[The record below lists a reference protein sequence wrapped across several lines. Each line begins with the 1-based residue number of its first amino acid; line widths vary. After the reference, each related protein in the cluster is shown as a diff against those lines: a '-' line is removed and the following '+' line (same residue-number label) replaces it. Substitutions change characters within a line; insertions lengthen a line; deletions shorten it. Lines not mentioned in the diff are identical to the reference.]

1 MRLYPILTSLPAIF
15 EGMIPSRTAVFLF
28 LVALAAAGLPGC
40 ASGKLYKKAEAN
52 KPYDVIIVPGVPFD
66 GKAWDYKMKGRV
78 LWADYLVKQGIA
90 RHVIFSGAAVYTPYV
105 EAKVM
110 ALYAEALG
118 TPAECMFVEEKAEHS
133 TENLYYSYL
142 LAKRLGFGKI
152 ALATD
157 PYQSTMLK
165 RFIRKHQLPVARIPF
180 RIKTLMK
187 IDHVHPSIDAS
198 PAKAEHFKSIK
209 ETQSRKYRH
218 NGTRGKNIVFEQT

>member
-1 MRLYPILTSLPAIF
+1 M
-15 EGMIPSRTAVFLF
+15 MIYRITIF
-28 LVALAAAGLPGC
+28 LVLIALSAAGLSGC
-40 ASGKLYKKAEAN
+40 ASAKLYKKAVAA
-52 KPYDVIIVPGVPFD
+52 KPYDVIIVPGVPFN

-78 LWADYLVKQGIA
+78 LWADYLIKQGIT
-90 RHVIFSGAAVYTPYV
+90 RHVIFSGGAVYTAYV

-118 TPAECMFVEEKAEHS
+118 TPADCIFVEDKAEHS

-142 LAKRLGFGKI
+142 LAKHMGFKSI

-157 PYQSTMLK
+157 PYQSGMLK
-165 RFIRKHQLPVARIPF
+165 RFIRKHQLPVVRIPF

-187 IDHVHPSIDAS
+187 IDDVHPSIDAG
-198 PAKAEHFKSIK
+198 PTKAENFKSIK
-209 ETQSRKYRH
+209 ETQSRKYRR